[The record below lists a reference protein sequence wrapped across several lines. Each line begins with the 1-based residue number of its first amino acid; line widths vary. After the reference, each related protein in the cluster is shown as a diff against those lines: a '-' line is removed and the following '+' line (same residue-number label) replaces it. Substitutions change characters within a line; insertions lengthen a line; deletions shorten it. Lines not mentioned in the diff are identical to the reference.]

1 MKKSTAVHVKG
12 TVNSGGDIKIDLQ
25 LNKDSVSGSI
35 EKDGVEVPVL
45 RVGDKIWM
53 RFSKSLTK
61 KAGLPAE
68 AAAMVNDKWV
78 SLDSGPGS

>member
-12 TVNSGGDIKIDLQ
+12 TANSGGDIKIDLQ
-25 LNKDSVSGSI
+25 LNKDS
-35 EKDGVEVPVL
+35 
-45 RVGDKIWM
+45 VGDKIWM

-61 KAGLPAE
+61 KAGLPAK